1 MSEFLTS
8 DVRPATDALLTIRII
23 KSFPYRNV
31 KNHIIHSIN
40 LKDTTPTQ
48 LLAQVHDIINTTGGL
63 RPYRNVDYDSIKVYT
78 VAHGSKSMN
87 LVINFED
94 DDTKILTSEQFA
106 NTSLWDLG
114 VKNETE
120 LSVFRMEDYIA
131 FKQNPEELW

>member
-1 MSEFLTS
+1 
-8 DVRPATDALLTIRII
+8 
-23 KSFPYRNV
+23 
-31 KNHIIHSIN
+31 
-40 LKDTTPTQ
+40 
-48 LLAQVHDIINTTGGL
+48 
-63 RPYRNVDYDSIKVYT
+63 
-78 VAHGSKSMN
+78 MN